1 MADELIPAGWYPDP
15 AGDTT
20 KIRYWDGRG
29 WTDQTQPALNP
40 DLRGGVGDS
49 MRPANTLVTPQ
60 PVYAPGQDVS
70 AYTKP
75 TQSNGR
81 EGMAIASLVLGIV
94 GVPACICYGF
104 SIIPGAL
111 AIIFG
116 ILSLKSSRKGMAIAG
131 IICGGVAVLLGIF
144 FIIYLLAVI
153 PEILAHPEQYGLD
166 SDYFD
171 SIMT

>member
-1 MADELIPAGWYPDP
+1 MADEQIPAGWYPDP

-40 DLRGGVGDS
+40 ELQGGVVDS
-49 MRPANTLVTPQ
+49 MRPVNMPVTPQ

-70 AYTKP
+70 AYTRP

-81 EGMAIASLVLGIV
+81 EGMAIAALVLGIV
-94 GVPACICYGF
+94 GIPSCICYGL
-104 SIIPGAL
+104 SIIPGILAL
-111 AIIFG
+111 IFG

-131 IICGGVAVLLGIF
+131 IICGGVTIVLGIF
-144 FIIYLLAVI
+144 FIIYLFAVV
-153 PEILAHPEQYGLD
+153 PEILANPEQYGID
-166 SDYFD
+166 SDYLD